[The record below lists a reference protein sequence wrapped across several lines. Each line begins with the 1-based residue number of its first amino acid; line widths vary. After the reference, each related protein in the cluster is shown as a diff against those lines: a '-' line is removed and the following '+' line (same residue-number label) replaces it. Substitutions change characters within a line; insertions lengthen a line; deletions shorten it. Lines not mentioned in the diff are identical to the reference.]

1 MRMRYNL
8 TNFALIFSIFFCGY
22 GLPFTGV
29 AEDLKKG
36 SKQLIGIFKVVD
48 GSSLSFDGK
57 IYKLY
62 GVQGPAAHQKCK
74 KGALPWLCG
83 AAAKKFLLQKTDGL
97 VLRCGLREA
106 TVVQCFL
113 KGRDL
118 SLVIIRA
125 GWAVATIESKAHK
138 KAEEYARKKGLGLW
152 PKK

>member
-1 MRMRYNL
+1 MRYNI
-8 TNFALIFSIFFCGY
+8 ALIFAIFFCVY
-22 GLPFTGV
+22 GLPFCGV
-29 AEDLKKG
+29 AEDSKKE

-62 GVQGPAAHQKCK
+62 GAQGPASHQKCK

-125 GWAVATIESKAHK
+125 GWAVATIESKSHK
-138 KAEEYARKKGLGLW
+138 KAEVYARKNGLGLW